1 MNYHRHGW
9 IKTRERMSQLCLVL
23 EPATG
28 RELWTPPHLEVD
40 YGGRVLYV
48 TLVLQEKF
56 SITHLMTKT
65 LASCSTPTPKN

>member
-1 MNYHRHGW
+1 
-9 IKTRERMSQLCLVL
+9 MSQLCIVL

-28 RELWTPPHLEVD
+28 RDLWPPPHLEVG

-48 TLVLQEKF
+48 TLFLQEKF

-65 LASCSTPTPKN
+65 LGFMFHPNSQKLCLAAYQTTA